1 MNLRRRFSV
10 ISIVLLIVLAMT
22 ACGKPGVVEQN
33 NGKLTICHANGDT
46 TTPYDQLTLDF
57 AGLAAHAS
65 HQDDLIPAPAAGCPK
80 TLQPGTNNGKLT
92 ICHATGSATNPYNE
106 ITIDFN
112 GLQGHGKHTGDLIP
126 APEGGCPLGTA
137 TPGITGSPT
146 ITATL
151 TITGTPPLML
161 TPPATI
167 VGDADGK
174 ITICHATGS
183 KKNPYVLI
191 TISVNGLN
199 GHSNHS
205 RDIIPAPAGGCP
217 G

>member
-1 MNLRRRFSV
+1 MKLKRRFSV
-10 ISIVLLIVLAMT
+10 ISIFLLIGLAIT

-33 NGKLTICHANGDT
+33 NGKLTICHATGDA

-65 HQDDLIPAPAAGCPK
+65 HQDDLVPAPADGCPK
-80 TLQPGTNNGKLT
+80 TLQTGTNTGKLT

-106 ITIDFN
+106 LTIDFN
-112 GLQGHGKHTGDLIP
+112 GLQGHGKHAGDLIP
-126 APEGGCPLGTA
+126 APEGGCPLVTV
-137 TPGITGSPT
+137 TPGITATPT
-146 ITATL
+146 ITVTPSLTL
-151 TITGTPPLML
+151 TPS
-161 TPPATI
+161 ATI

-183 KKNPYVLI
+183 KKNAYVLI
-191 TISVNGLN
+191 TISVSGLN
-199 GHSNHS
+199 GHSKHT

-217 G
+217 N